1 MIRADRFPAPDL
13 DQNDTEKAD
22 HRPKSSKAGPVLR
35 EDGRRGSRRRNAE
48 KQTEGAAPEAELC
61 SSPRGPLFLHPERV
75 LLSCR
80 ALLYSRAFRDAV
92 RRSEPSPARAGGSQ
106 CSDPELPGSGIQ
118 TGGRFFRRPFSPA
131 VLASPKNAQTP
142 AGKSGLFRFQIR
154 TAPSD
159 RGLLFLRIFGSS
171 AEFRRSSAGSRT
183 ASCVTNQPTVPNQPT
198 VQNRT

>member
-1 MIRADRFPAPDL
+1 MFSPCFRAKNSRAAARLSELRKHSDGTPAERRKKPREGSALPKCSPEKSAELPIRSPRPPRKMIRADRFPAPDL

-48 KQTEGAAPEAELC
+48 KLTEGAAPEAELF

-80 ALLYSRAFRDAV
+80 ALLYSRAFRGAV

-131 VLASPKNAQTP
+131 VLASPENA
-142 AGKSGLFRFQIR
+142 
-154 TAPSD
+154 
-159 RGLLFLRIFGSS
+159 
-171 AEFRRSSAGSRT
+171 
-183 ASCVTNQPTVPNQPT
+183 
-198 VQNRT
+198 